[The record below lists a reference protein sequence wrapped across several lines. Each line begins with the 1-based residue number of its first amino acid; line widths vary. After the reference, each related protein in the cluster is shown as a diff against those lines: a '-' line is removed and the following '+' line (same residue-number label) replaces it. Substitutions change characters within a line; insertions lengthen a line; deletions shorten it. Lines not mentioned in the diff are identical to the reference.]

1 MEVHPVVM
9 HAVGAVRHRAGL
21 EVRSVSAQVHAT
33 LGTVAASTAIGD
45 ERRHHVVA
53 WNQVDHARADVLD
66 DTGALVTGAH
76 RDVAA
81 VAAVEDVD
89 VAVAQAA
96 GDVAHQH
103 LVGLRLVD
111 LHVDD
116 LVAARALEQHCGT

>member
-1 MEVHPVVM
+1 MNDATTWSP
-9 HAVGAVRHRAGL
+9 G
-21 EVRSVSAQVHAT
+21 AQVDDPGPD
-33 LGTVAASTAIGD
+33 L
-45 ERRHHVVA
+45 
-53 WNQVDHARADVLD
+53 LD

-76 RDVAA
+76 RHVAA

-89 VAVAQAA
+89 VAVAQPA

-111 LHVDD
+111 LDVDD